1 MVADTQCRWTVT
13 PSFVLCCR
21 LLRSTLFEGH
31 VELGIRSGPIT
42 PLYYVYNIFLV
53 TLQILHIVWFG
64 YIVKMCIRLCKEG
77 QVRSILAL
85 RGAGVPVFLY
95 IVGSPPPPRLCYM
108 MCMPGYKPPR

>member
-1 MVADTQCRWTVT
+1 MVVDTQCRWTVT

-85 RGAGVPVFLY
+85 RGAGVPVFFFY
-95 IVGSPPPPRLCYM
+95 I
-108 MCMPGYKPPR
+108 